1 MTSMA
6 REVLGWLR
14 SWLHG
19 PRVHRDMGWALGPR
33 HDGGA
38 VFRRTTLFA
47 AALACLVLPF
57 MTASMTDAH
66 AAPGGSIKLVALGD
80 SLTAGYRLPADA
92 AFPTVLERLLKAK
105 GADVTVANAGVSGD
119 TATGGL
125 DRVDW
130 SVPDG
135 TAGVILELGANDML
149 RGTDPKVTEGALS
162 AIIERLKARG
172 IPVLLAG
179 MQAAPNLGP
188 DYKARFDAIYP
199 ALAERYGLTLYPFF
213 LDGII
218 GDRAQH
224 LDDMLHPNRQGVET
238 IAARM
243 LPTVETFL
251 GGLRQGVSR

>member
-1 MTSMA
+1 MA
-6 REVLGWLR
+6 REVLSWAR
-14 SWLHG
+14 TWLHG
-19 PRVHRDMGWALGPR
+19 PWLHRDMGRPLGLR
-33 HDGGA
+33 HDGNA
-38 VFRRTTLFA
+38 VFRRTALYA
-47 AALACLVLPF
+47 AALALLMVPF
-57 MTASMTDAH
+57 MTAPQ
-66 AAPGGSIKLVALGD
+66 AAPGGPVKLVALGD

-105 GADVTVANAGVSGD
+105 GEDVTIANAGVSGD

-188 DYKARFDAIYP
+188 DYKARFDAIFP
-199 ALAERYGLTLYPFF
+199 TLAKRYDLTLYPFF

-224 LDDMLHPNRQGVET
+224 LDDGLHPNRQGVET
-238 IAARM
+238 IAARI

-251 GGLRQGVSR
+251 DRIRQTPVR

>member
-1 MTSMA
+1 
-6 REVLGWLR
+6 
-14 SWLHG
+14 
-19 PRVHRDMGWALGPR
+19 MGRPLGPR

-38 VFRRTTLFA
+38 VFRRTALFA
-47 AALACLVLPF
+47 AALALLMVPF
-57 MTASMTDAH
+57 MTATQ
-66 AAPGGSIKLVALGD
+66 AAPGGPIKLVALGD
-80 SLTAGYRLPADA
+80 SLTAGYKLPADA
-92 AFPTVLERLLKAK
+92 AFPAVLERMLKAR

-135 TAGVILELGANDML
+135 TDGVILELGANDML
-149 RGTDPKVTEGALS
+149 RGTDPTVTEGALS
-162 AIIERLKARG
+162 AIIARLKARG
-172 IPVLLAG
+172 IPVLIAG

-188 DYKARFDAIYP
+188 DYKARFDAIFP
-199 ALAERYGLTLYPFF
+199 TLAKRYDLTLYPFF

-251 GGLRQGVSR
+251 GGLRQGASR

>member
-6 REVLGWLR
+6 REVLTWGR
-14 SWLHG
+14 SWLYR
-19 PRVHRDMGWALGPR
+19 PRVHRDMGPALGPR
-33 HDGGA
+33 HDGRG
-38 VFRRTTLFA
+38 VFRRTALYA
-47 AALACLVLPF
+47 AALALLMVPF
-57 MTASMTDAH
+57 MTVSR
-66 AAPGGSIKLVALGD
+66 AAPDGPIKLVALGD

-92 AFPTVLERLLKAK
+92 AFPTVLERLLKAR
-105 GADVTVANAGVSGD
+105 GQDVTVANAGVSGD

-149 RGTDPKVTEGALS
+149 RGTDPKVTEGALA

-224 LDDMLHPNRQGVET
+224 LDDMIHPNRQGVET

-243 LPTVETFL
+243 APTVETFL
-251 GGLRQGVSR
+251 GGLRQGASR

>member
-1 MTSMA
+1 MLKPSTFGLYSA
-6 REVLGWLR
+6 NITGDCERVLVTL
-14 SWLHG
+14 LHE
-19 PRVHRDMGWALGPR
+19 M
-33 HDGGA
+33 
-38 VFRRTTLFA
+38 
-47 AALACLVLPF
+47 
-57 MTASMTDAH
+57 
-66 AAPGGSIKLVALGD
+66 
-80 SLTAGYRLPADA
+80 
-92 AFPTVLERLLKAK
+92 
-105 GADVTVANAGVSGD
+105 
-119 TATGGL
+119 
-125 DRVDW
+125 
-130 SVPDG
+130 
-135 TAGVILELGANDML
+135 
-149 RGTDPKVTEGALS
+149 
-162 AIIERLKARG
+162 KARG

>member
-1 MTSMA
+1 
-6 REVLGWLR
+6 
-14 SWLHG
+14 
-19 PRVHRDMGWALGPR
+19 MGSALGPR
-33 HDGGA
+33 HDARA
-38 VFRRTTLFA
+38 VFRRTALYA
-47 AALACLVLPF
+47 AALALLMVPF
-57 MTASMTDAH
+57 MTAVAPGAR
-66 AAPGGSIKLVALGD
+66 AAPGEPVKLVALGD
-80 SLTAGYRLPADA
+80 SLTAGYKLPADA
-92 AFPTVLERLLKAK
+92 AFPTVLERLLKAR

-224 LDDMLHPNRQGVET
+224 LDDMIHPNRQGVET
-238 IAARM
+238 IASRM
-243 LPTVETFL
+243 LPTVEGFL
-251 GGLRQGVSR
+251 GSLRQGASR

>member
-1 MTSMA
+1 
-6 REVLGWLR
+6 
-14 SWLHG
+14 
-19 PRVHRDMGWALGPR
+19 MGSALGPR
-33 HDGGA
+33 HDNGA
-38 VFRRTTLFA
+38 VFRRTALFA
-47 AALACLVLPF
+47 AALAVLMVPF
-57 MTASMTDAH
+57 MTASQ
-66 AAPGGSIKLVALGD
+66 AAPNGPVKLVALGD

-105 GADVTVANAGVSGD
+105 GEDVTVSNAGVSGD

-188 DYKARFDAIYP
+188 DYKARFDAIFP

-213 LDGII
+213 LDGIV

-224 LDDMLHPNRQGVET
+224 LDDMIHPNRQGVET

-243 LPTVETFL
+243 LPTVDSFL
-251 GGLRQGVSR
+251 DRIRQAPVR

>member
-1 MTSMA
+1 
-6 REVLGWLR
+6 
-14 SWLHG
+14 
-19 PRVHRDMGWALGPR
+19 MGFALGPR
-33 HDGGA
+33 HDEGG
-38 VFRRTTLFA
+38 VFRRTALFA
-47 AALACLVLPF
+47 AALAFLMVPF
-57 MTASMTDAH
+57 MTDAQAAS
-66 AAPGGSIKLVALGD
+66 GGPIKLVALGD

-92 AFPTVLERLLKAK
+92 ALPSVLERLLKAK

-172 IPVLLAG
+172 IPILLAG

-224 LDDMLHPNRQGVET
+224 LDDGLHPNRQGVET

-243 LPTVETFL
+243 LPTVVRFL
-251 GGLRQGVSR
+251 DGLRQGATR

>member
-6 REVLGWLR
+6 REVIRWGR
-14 SWLHG
+14 SWLYR
-19 PRVHRDMGWALGPR
+19 PRVHRDMGPALGPR
-33 HDGGA
+33 HDGRG
-38 VFRRTTLFA
+38 VFRRTALYA
-47 AALACLVLPF
+47 AALALLMVPF
-57 MTASMTDAH
+57 MKVSR
-66 AAPGGSIKLVALGD
+66 AAPGGPIKLVALGD

-92 AFPTVLERLLKAK
+92 AFPTVLERLLKAR
-105 GADVTVANAGVSGD
+105 GQDVTVANAGVSGD

-149 RGTDPKVTEGALS
+149 RGTDPKVTEGALA

-224 LDDMLHPNRQGVET
+224 LDDMIHPNRQGVET

-243 LPTVETFL
+243 APTVEAFL
-251 GGLRQGVSR
+251 DRIRQQPVR

>member
-1 MTSMA
+1 MI
-6 REVLGWLR
+6 
-14 SWLHG
+14 
-19 PRVHRDMGWALGPR
+19 
-33 HDGGA
+33 
-38 VFRRTTLFA
+38 
-47 AALACLVLPF
+47 LPL
-57 MTASMTDAH
+57 MTAPR
-66 AAPGGSIKLVALGD
+66 AAPGGPVKLVALGD

-92 AFPTVLERLLKAK
+92 AFPTVLERMLKAK
-105 GADVTVANAGVSGD
+105 GEDVTVANAGVSGD

-149 RGTDPKVTEGALS
+149 RGTDPTVTERALS

-199 ALAERYGLTLYPFF
+199 ALAKRYDMILYPFF

-224 LDDMLHPNRQGVET
+224 LDDMLHPKRQGVET

-243 LPTVETFL
+243 LPTVQAFL
-251 GGLRQGVSR
+251 DRIRQAPVR

>member
-1 MTSMA
+1 
-6 REVLGWLR
+6 
-14 SWLHG
+14 
-19 PRVHRDMGWALGPR
+19 MGSALGPR
-33 HDGGA
+33 HDEGG
-38 VFRRTTLFA
+38 VFRRTALFA
-47 AALACLVLPF
+47 AALAVLMVPF
-57 MTASMTDAH
+57 MTAPR
-66 AAPGGSIKLVALGD
+66 AASGGPIKLVALGD
-80 SLTAGYRLPADA
+80 SLTAGYQLPADA
-92 AFPTVLERLLKAK
+92 AFPTVLERLLRAK
-105 GADVTVANAGVSGD
+105 GEDVTVANAGVSGD

-149 RGTDPKVTEGALS
+149 RGTDPKVTEGALT

-199 ALAERYGLTLYPFF
+199 DLAKRYGLTLYPFF

-224 LDDMLHPNRQGVET
+224 LADGLHPNRQGVET
-238 IAARM
+238 IASRI
-243 LPTVETFL
+243 LPTVSTFL
-251 GGLRQGVSR
+251 DRLRQGSMR

>member
-1 MTSMA
+1 M
-6 REVLGWLR
+6 V
-14 SWLHG
+14 
-19 PRVHRDMGWALGPR
+19 
-33 HDGGA
+33 
-38 VFRRTTLFA
+38 
-47 AALACLVLPF
+47 PF
-57 MTASMTDAH
+57 MTATH
-66 AAPGGSIKLVALGD
+66 AAPGDPIKLVALGD
-80 SLTAGYRLPADA
+80 SLTAGYRLPSDA

-149 RGTDPKVTEGALS
+149 RGTDPKVTEGALA

-172 IPVLLAG
+172 IPVLLTG

-188 DYKARFDAIYP
+188 DYKARFDAIFP
-199 ALAERYGLTLYPFF
+199 NLAKRYDLILYPFF

-224 LDDMLHPNRQGVET
+224 LDDGLHPNRQGVET
-238 IAARM
+238 IATRI

-251 GGLRQGVSR
+251 GGLREGASR

>member
-6 REVLGWLR
+6 REVLTWLR
-14 SWLHG
+14 TWLHG
-19 PRVHRDMGWALGPR
+19 PLMHRDMGGALGPR
-33 HDGGA
+33 HDGT
-38 VFRRTTLFA
+38 RRARRAALFV
-47 AALACLVLPF
+47 AALAGLVFPF
-57 MTASMTDAH
+57 MTESH
-66 AAPGGSIKLVALGD
+66 AASPGPIKLVALGD
-80 SLTAGYRLPADA
+80 SLTAGYRLPSDA

-149 RGTDPKVTEGALS
+149 RGTDPKVTEGALA

-199 ALAERYGLTLYPFF
+199 TLAKRYDLILYPFF

-224 LDDMLHPNRQGVET
+224 LDDGLHPNARGVET
-238 IAARM
+238 IAAQI

-251 GGLRQGVSR
+251 GGLRQGASR

>member
-14 SWLHG
+14 TWLHG
-19 PRVHRDMGWALGPR
+19 PRGHRDMGSALGPR

-38 VFRRTTLFA
+38 VFRRTALFA
-47 AALACLVLPF
+47 AALAVLMVPF
-57 MTASMTDAH
+57 MTAPQ
-66 AAPGGSIKLVALGD
+66 AAPNGPVKLVALGD

-105 GADVTVANAGVSGD
+105 GEDVTVSNAGVSGD

-188 DYKARFDAIYP
+188 DYKARFDAIFP
-199 ALAERYGLTLYPFF
+199 ALAKRYGLTLYPFF
-213 LDGII
+213 LDGIV

-224 LDDMLHPNRQGVET
+224 LDDMIHPNRQGVET

-243 LPTVETFL
+243 LPTVDSFL
-251 GGLRQGVSR
+251 DRIRQAPVR